1 MSHPIIRPFA
11 ALRPTPDYANDVVAP
26 PYDVLNTEEARVLAE
41 GNPWSFLHISKPE
54 IDLPEGI
61 SPYDDS
67 VYAKGGENINRM
79 IEEGVL
85 VRDLAPAYYVY
96 RVQMGEHIQTGIV
109 GAGSV
114 QAYEKN
120 LIRRHELTRP
130 DKETDRVK
138 QILAVNAQTG
148 PVFTTHKPDQVLSA
162 VTKDIISGP
171 PEYSVIGEG
180 GVVHT
185 LWMVSD
191 VAKIARITSSFDRLG
206 AIYIADGHHRSAAA
220 SRVAA
225 KRQAGNPDH
234 NGNESY
240 NSFLIVSFPKP
251 EVQILDY
258 NRIIKDLNGLSVAD
272 LVFCLGDSF
281 AVEKSAD
288 PVKPDAVRTFGMYVQ
303 GQWYR
308 LICTDVLPD
317 HANPTADL
325 DVSVLTTR
333 VLSPILGIEDP
344 RTDSRI
350 DFVGGIRGI
359 RELEKRVNSGDWAV
373 AFSLYPTSVDQL
385 IALADANEIMPPK
398 TTWFEPKLADGIVT
412 LMLD

>member
-1 MSHPIIRPFA
+1 MSHPIIKPFA
-11 ALRPTPDYANDVVAP
+11 ALRPTPDYASDVVAP
-26 PYDVLNTEEARVLAE
+26 PYDVVNTEEARVLAAD
-41 GNPWSFLHISKPE
+41 NPWSFLHISKPE

-61 SPYDDS
+61 SPYDDL

-85 VRDLAPAYYVY
+85 VQDLAPAYYVY
-96 RVQMGEHIQTGIV
+96 RIQMGEHIQTGIV

-148 PVFTTHKPDQVLSA
+148 PVFTTHKPDQDLSA
-162 VTKDIISGP
+162 VTEDIISGP
-171 PEYSVIGEG
+171 PEYSVIAEGEI
-180 GVVHT
+180 VHT

-206 AIYIADGHHRSAAA
+206 TIYIADGHHRSAAA

-225 KRQAGNPDH
+225 ERRAENPDH
-234 NGNESY
+234 NGDEPY

-258 NRIIKDLNGLSVAD
+258 NRVVKDLNGFSVAG
-272 LVFCLGDSF
+272 LVSRLGDSF

-288 PVKPDAVRTFGMYVQ
+288 PVKPDSGRTFGMYVQ

-308 LICTDVLPD
+308 LIYTGVLPD
-317 HANPTADL
+317 PANPTADL
-325 DVSVLTTR
+325 DVSVLTTS
-333 VLSPILGIEDP
+333 VLSPMLGIEDP

-350 DFVGGIRGI
+350 DFVGGIRGMP
-359 RELEKRVNSGDWAV
+359 ELEKRVNSRDWAV

-385 IALADANEIMPPK
+385 VAVADANEIMPPK
-398 TTWFEPKLADGIVT
+398 TTWFEPKLADGIVS
-412 LMLD
+412 LMLE